1 MNDEKLVD
9 AFMQHGVDVKEDV
22 DCGDYLAKQDDS
34 RPGVCRRVIEGHQQ
48 GGPGQRA
55 CIRIT
60 SWFARLL
67 VIESVTSV
75 CAGHEGASTAFL
87 V

>member
-34 RPGVCRRVIEGHQQ
+34 RRWGFAEELSKDQQ
-48 GGPGQRA
+48 GGPGQGRA
-55 CIRIT
+55 SASLPGSQG
-60 SWFARLL
+60 SW
-67 VIESVTSV
+67 
-75 CAGHEGASTAFL
+75 
-87 V
+87 

>member
-34 RPGVCRRVIEGHQQ
+34 RRWGLPKSYRRPPARLAGPGVH
-48 GGPGQRA
+48 P
-55 CIRIT
+55 
-60 SWFARLL
+60 
-67 VIESVTSV
+67 
-75 CAGHEGASTAFL
+75 HHFL
-87 V
+87 VRKAPGDRERYISMCRP

>member
-34 RPGVCRRVIEGHQQ
+34 SPLGVCRRVIEGHQQ
-48 GGPGQRA
+48 RRAGQGRASASLPGSQG
-55 CIRIT
+55 
-60 SWFARLL
+60 SW
-67 VIESVTSV
+67 
-75 CAGHEGASTAFL
+75 
-87 V
+87 

>member
-34 RPGVCRRVIEGHQQ
+34 RRWGLPKSYRRPPARQA
-48 GGPGQRA
+48 GPRA

-67 VIESVTSV
+67 VIESVTSSM
-75 CAGHEGASTAFL
+75 CRP
-87 V
+87 